1 MQWNQTKLLFII
13 CFLVLDIFLIQQ
25 LLSKDEYKYSEESS
39 TEEEIASNIEGI
51 EENVSDESFKA
62 PLIYAMNKAYSE
74 TDIGELEKLDNQ
86 KQLIVNDYLLIGR
99 FTEPVSIDVEEEGYQ
114 EKLDNLILNNKQ
126 YTYWG
131 KDTSKN
137 ILVFFQRMDLP
148 IFYNKNALL
157 FIQLNEDG
165 EMTQYV
171 QTMMEKE
178 VNEQQEP
185 EKLNSQMNA
194 ISTLFL
200 KENLIE
206 TGDKVTAV
214 NLGYHNLI
222 SLPNGEQ
229 VLNPTWNVQVNESEE
244 YFVNAIEGHNYPD
257 NKDFVET
264 TYKEFIKEIEALETS
279 SLRYL
284 QTDDEEEEQALYES
298 IKDSLLNIVDTTIG
312 VGNE

>member
-25 LLSKDEYKYSEESS
+25 LLTKDEYKYSEESS

-74 TDIGELEKLDNQ
+74 TDIAKLEQLDNQ

-99 FTEPVSIDVEEEGYQ
+99 FTEPVPIDVEEEGYQ
-114 EKLDNLILNNKQ
+114 EQLDNLILNNKQ

-131 KDTSKN
+131 KDSSKN

-157 FIQLNEDG
+157 IIQLNDDG
-165 EMTQYV
+165 EMTQYI

-178 VNEQQEP
+178 DNEQQEP

-229 VLNPTWNVQVNESEE
+229 VLNPTWNVQVNESQE

-257 NKDFVET
+257 NNNFVET
-264 TYKEFIKEIEALETS
+264 TYKEFIKEIGTPETS
-279 SLRYL
+279 SMLYL
-284 QTDDEEEEQALYES
+284 QTEDEEEEQALYET